1 MKKTIIIFGL
11 ALMGFANVSFASNVS
26 KFNNKEVVFYGK
38 TPLTVAVVKGDLA
51 IIKKFI
57 EYGADVNESA
67 DGVTPLMLA
76 ARYNNVQ
83 VVKLLIENG
92 ADIDTKDYK
101 GFNALKYAQLS
112 NAIDV
117 LELLKK

>member
-1 MKKTIIIFGL
+1 MKKTITIFGL
-11 ALMGFANVSFASNVS
+11 ALVGFANVSFASNVS
-26 KFNNKEVVFYGK
+26 SFNNQEVAFYEK
-38 TPLTVAVVKGDLA
+38 TPLTVAVVKGDLG

-76 ARYNNVQ
+76 ARYNKVEI
-83 VVKLLIENG
+83 VKLLIENG
-92 ADIDTKDYK
+92 ADIDAKDK
-101 GFNALKYAQLS
+101 NGFNALKYAQLS
-112 NAIDV
+112 SATDV

>member
-11 ALMGFANVSFASNVS
+11 ALVGFANVSFASNVS
-26 KFNNKEVVFYGK
+26 SFNNKEVVFYEK
-38 TPLTVAVVKGDLA
+38 TPLTVAVVKGDLG

-76 ARYNNVQ
+76 ARYNKVEI
-83 VVKLLIENG
+83 VKLLIENG
-92 ADIDTKDYK
+92 ADIDAKDK
-101 GFNALKYAQLS
+101 NGFNALKYAQLS
-112 NAIDV
+112 SATDV